1 MAKGNLQAQARDLG
15 LPDDGTADE
24 LRNRISDTGQ
34 EPNDDYDSSYSDSEE
49 VTPTGETV
57 EVEGE
62 SAGAV
67 GARTEEDP
75 TSVEQSEEDAQAA
88 AVVIPEYE
96 QRVAAAAAAGDDSE
110 IARVQEEYW
119 QARQD
124 RAQKDREERESESEE

>member
-1 MAKGNLQAQARDLG
+1 MAKGNLQAQARDLV
-15 LPDDGTADE
+15 LPDDGSAVA
-24 LRNRISDTGQ
+24 LRKRISDTGQ

-49 VTPTGETV
+49 VTRTGETV

-88 AVVIPEYE
+88 AVVILNMS
-96 QRVAAAAAAGDDSE
+96 SE
-110 IARVQEEYW
+110 WLPLRLPVMTQKSLGSRKSTGKRDRTARRKIGRKEN
-119 QARQD
+119 R
-124 RAQKDREERESESEE
+124 R